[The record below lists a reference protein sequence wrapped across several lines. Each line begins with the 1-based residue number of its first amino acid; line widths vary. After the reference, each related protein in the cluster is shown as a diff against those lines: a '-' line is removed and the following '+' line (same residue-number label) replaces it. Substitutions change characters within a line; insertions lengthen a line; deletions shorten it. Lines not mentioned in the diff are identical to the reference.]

1 MEYGICIENNL
12 ILLKYTYIH
21 TRMKSYGVIN
31 FFITT
36 FNVWNFFIRRCF
48 QISNYNTAELIIQMQ
63 LD

>member
-1 MEYGICIENNL
+1 
-12 ILLKYTYIH
+12 
-21 TRMKSYGVIN
+21 MKSYGVIH

-48 QISNYNTAELIIQMQ
+48 QISNYNTAALIIQMQ